1 MINMV
6 RTNHPLM
13 ETSGKMALSGE
24 VLSTLIFVA
33 MTEADEAVAPQVT
46 LPDGST
52 EIIDTNTP
60 QKQRERKAASDAIAI
75 TIINY
80 LIKNTEVIVPQHPSA
95 VAMTGLSG
103 PGPHVHSTNQPPI
116 SHKIGRIE

>member
-6 RTNHPLM
+6 MNRHPLM
-13 ETSGKMALSGE
+13 GMSGKMALNGD
-24 VLSTLIFVA
+24 VLSTLIFEA
-33 MTEADEAVAPQVT
+33 MKKADEAVAPQVT
-46 LPDGST
+46 LPDGSSET
-52 EIIDTNTP
+52 IDTNTP

-95 VAMTGLSG
+95 AAITGPSG
-103 PGPHVHSTNQPPI
+103 PGPHIHSTNQPPI
-116 SHKIGRIE
+116 PHQIGRIE